1 MLFFTLTLIE
11 QIIQSLES
19 SLLSFGTP
27 NKVLMHPQPVKDWL
41 STVRFGYSG
50 KGKVNTEAVL
60 NDLVGSIHHSSYIF
74 PRPPFLLTTSTLEAA
89 VREAEGWK
97 FDAVIGNKQQFENNY
112 VYDPYSTAAQFKVIQ
127 SNTVFSSFE
136 KRFFN
141 PKNNVLLHKKYWFC
155 VISSQNPEILEY
167 QAFLDRYGVDHC
179 LSRPIKPIDIYKIP
193 EKNSTSKLL
202 ESYLDMVRFK

>member
-141 PKNNVLLHKKYWFC
+141 PKNNVLLHKKYWFY
-155 VISSQNPEILEY
+155 VISSQNPEILKY

-179 LSRPIKPIDIYKIP
+179 LSRPIKPIDISRIP

-202 ESYLDMVRFK
+202 ESYFNTIKF